1 MRDGEGGTRWVRATT
16 RPREDAMSAGDSG
29 DESTALVGTHPPP
42 AADGYGAV
50 GQSGVGEEEEDSP
63 SGVPVVVRLRLLYFL
78 NCFAMSISTPF
89 FVLYTRDEIGLS
101 AGKVGLIAALQ
112 IVGGYAVGPAVSLL
126 VDRFR
131 IHKPVWIFSILM
143 GIVPVQLITVTNS
156 FESALAVGLS
166 IAVLNAPNSI
176 LLDSSTLRFLGNRSS
191 EYGKIRLWGA
201 IGWGLGSLVAGS
213 VVQVFGDRV
222 AFGMCGVLMLATAAV
237 VLSLDFSG
245 LDEDGAEE
253 EDEDDEGGLPL
264 FQIKLLIP
272 SLKYAIFLMVA
283 VVAG

>member
-1 MRDGEGGTRWVRATT
+1 
-16 RPREDAMSAGDSG
+16 
-29 DESTALVGTHPPP
+29 
-42 AADGYGAV
+42 
-50 GQSGVGEEEEDSP
+50 
-63 SGVPVVVRLRLLYFL
+63 
-78 NCFAMSISTPF
+78 MSISTPF

-143 GIVPVQLITVTNS
+143 GIVPVQLITTTNS

-176 LLDSSTLRFLGNRSS
+176 LLDSSTLRFLGDRSNG
-191 EYGKIRLWGA
+191 GKIRLWGA

-213 VVQVFGDRV
+213 VVQVFGDRL